1 MVLKGIEAAFSV
13 CFFPSMNRLATA
25 MFGNRFY
32 FHGGPAAL
40 RQKKIKHKTID
51 MAKNMNQITCWKI
64 LHLVSFGDD
73 HLNRHLSPR

>member
-1 MVLKGIEAAFSV
+1 
-13 CFFPSMNRLATA
+13 